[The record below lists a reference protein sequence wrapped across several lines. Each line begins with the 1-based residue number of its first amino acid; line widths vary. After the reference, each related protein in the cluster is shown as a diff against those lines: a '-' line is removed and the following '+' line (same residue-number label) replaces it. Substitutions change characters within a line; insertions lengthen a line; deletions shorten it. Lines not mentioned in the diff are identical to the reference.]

1 MIQYSDIADLLSEGK
16 TPAQIAALLA
26 VRTNKPIQIAD
37 LENYVA
43 FQGIAWRN
51 PITSDWEGPLI
62 VAMQNDAFPADLRGG
77 IGALL
82 GHVNKPRS
90 TIIDTTQEPWASQA
104 SALLPGLLV
113 TGILSETQVGEVL
126 ALAGG
131 YRYPGVDEAA
141 VQAAIALEGKR
152 VVIESTRAAV
162 NSRTTR
168 INAWLDAID
177 MSLSVEEI
185 ESYIADLLSSD
196 DGNPS
201 GGGE

>member
-1 MIQYSDIADLLSEGK
+1 MIQYSDISDLLSEGK

-26 VRTNKPIQIAD
+26 VRTVRPIQIAD

-62 VAMQNDAFPADLRGG
+62 VAMGNEAFPADLRGG

-141 VQAAIALEGKR
+141 VEAAIALEEKR
-152 VVIESTRAAV
+152 VVINAARTAV
-162 NSRTTR
+162 NSRTTA
-168 INAWLDAID
+168 INAWLDTID
-177 MSLSVEEI
+177 MSLSIEEI
-185 ESYIADLLSSD
+185 EAYIADLLSSE

>member
-1 MIQYSDIADLLSEGK
+1 MIQYSDISDLIADGK
-16 TPAQIAALLA
+16 TPEQIAALLA

-62 VAMQNDAFPADLRGG
+62 NAMTNQAFPAELRGG

-90 TIIDTTQEPWASQA
+90 FIIDTTQEPWASQA
-104 SALLPGLLV
+104 STLLPGLLA
-113 TGILSETQVGEVL
+113 TGILTQTQVGEIL

-131 YRYPGVDEAA
+131 YKFAGVDAAA
-141 VQAAIALEGKR
+141 VQAAIGRQSLQEQADATSAWYSAR
-152 VVIESTRAAV
+152 DAVVRGGFHNLTI
-162 NSRTTR
+162 TTQQQVR
-168 INAWLDAID
+168 D
-177 MSLSVEEI
+177 VF
-185 ESYIADLLSSD
+185 
-196 DGNPS
+196 
-201 GGGE
+201 GGE

>member
-90 TIIDTTQEPWASQA
+90 VIIDTTQEPWASQA
-104 SALLPGLLV
+104 SALLPGLLA

-131 YRYPGVDEAA
+131 YQYPGVDEAA
-141 VQAAIALEGKR
+141 IEAAIALEEKR
-152 VVIESTRAAV
+152 VVVDAARTAV
-162 NSRTTR
+162 NSRTTA

-177 MSLSVEEI
+177 MSLSVAEI
-185 ESYIADLLSSD
+185 EEYIADLLSSE